1 MSEQYYDSQALVAL
15 PTVAHGST
23 PEKGLLSWG
32 RPYLFEQVRNHG
44 TDIAVVRGAAS
55 LDLGSEAAHDVITPE
70 YNLIHDTVRI
80 HQLGDRALQSFGM
93 LRTIV
98 APVEADHI
106 LPTLNPTSLRRLAK
120 DKYRSSS
127 VLLDPIGV
135 YERHAAH
142 LASVDNISEVLDT
155 LQGSSFVA
163 KPNNGMRSR
172 GIFVGDK
179 HSVGDF
185 LRSAEAANYLVEQ
198 KMDFTPALPGLR
210 GEDPTQQARLEEANR
225 MGVNKEVRLYAFGE
239 DQWSVVGRVAKP
251 GETDFRDDTWLYFDE
266 TTVPQE
272 LYGAGEEILAAIERE
287 VGTRDV
293 NIAIDFVYTTT
304 DTDHD
309 AKWRVMEVNAAEPQ
323 LVQISQHETIGKAQH
338 GMLARQIAR
347 IASRKEVQ

>member
-1 MSEQYYDSQALVAL
+1 MSEQYYDSQALIAL
-15 PTVAHGST
+15 PKIAPGST
-23 PEKGLLSWG
+23 PEKGLLSWN
-32 RPYLFEQVRNHG
+32 RPYLFEQVRSHG
-44 TDIAVVRGAAS
+44 TDIAVVRGATS
-55 LDLGSEAAHDVITPE
+55 LDVGSEMAHDVINPE
-70 YNLIHDTVRI
+70 YDQVHDAVRI
-80 HQLGDRALQSFGM
+80 HQLGQRALQSFGM

-106 LPTLNPTSLRRLAK
+106 LPTLNPTSLRYLAK
-120 DKYRSSS
+120 DKYQSAR
-127 VLLDPIGV
+127 VLLDPAGV
-135 YERHAAH
+135 YERHSTH

-155 LQGSSFVA
+155 LQGKSFVA

-172 GIFVGDK
+172 GVFVGDK
-179 HSVGDF
+179 RAVGDF
-185 LRSAEAANYLVEQ
+185 LRSAEAANYLIEQ

-210 GEDPTQQARLEEANR
+210 GENSVQQARLDEANR
-225 MGVNKEVRLYAFGE
+225 IGVNKEVRLYAFGE

-272 LYGAGEEILAAIERE
+272 LFGAGEKILTTIEHE

-304 DTDHD
+304 DTDSD

-323 LVQISQHETIGKAQH
+323 LVQIAQHETIGKAQH
-338 GMLARQIAR
+338 NMLARQIAR
-347 IASRKEVQ
+347 IASRKKVQ